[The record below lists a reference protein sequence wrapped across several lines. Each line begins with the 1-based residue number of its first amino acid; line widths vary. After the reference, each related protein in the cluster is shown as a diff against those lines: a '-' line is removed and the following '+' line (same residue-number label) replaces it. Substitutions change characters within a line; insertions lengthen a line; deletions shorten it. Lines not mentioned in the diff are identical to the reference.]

1 MAGSTLGG
9 SATSSQRR
17 PVRISLKALKRKLDK
32 KADVTHLQKQ
42 QGGQD
47 ELSRRVPHRSGV
59 RRGSSSASGQQKQG
73 LLSRRRLHPA
83 DAREEP
89 TPGESSTSPCL
100 QPPHPGFELPQ
111 TAAQARSLQLPQTA
125 MRLRYLD
132 NRKVYSFYVNLL
144 YSLSFE
150 PPLAAALIITLIT
163 ESSINELINHWIF
176 SKN

>member
-73 LLSRRRLHPA
+73 LLSRHRLHPA

-89 TPGESSTSPCL
+89 TPGEQHQPLPTAPTPRLRAPSDRSTSPV
-100 QPPHPGFELPQ
+100 PAAPSDGDEVALP
-111 TAAQARSLQLPQTA
+111 
-125 MRLRYLD
+125 
-132 NRKVYSFYVNLL
+132 
-144 YSLSFE
+144 
-150 PPLAAALIITLIT
+150 
-163 ESSINELINHWIF
+163 
-176 SKN
+176 